1 MYNIYDAFENFK
13 FERIMNHDFLQ
24 VKECIDNFNIHENQ
38 VIMEGFLDDILD
50 YEPVT
55 EGVKDVAK
63 KIIDFIKE
71 VWRKIKEWFK
81 NVIGHFKKQK
91 SVKAECEEK
100 IKQVNE
106 KAKDAPAAPASAA
119 PAPAAKKDNRSAREI
134 YKEKSS
140 KTRAARREC
149 HSLEEVLH
157 NSNLSVKLFAIDQK
171 LTDLP
176 PIVREGLENMQD
188 AAEQLIS
195 GEMEFEE
202 FDENCTADGELGK
215 RMTKLNEKV
224 ESESVPVKNH
234 VDFIMSVLNDK
245 DDVVKTLQQMEK
257 DNDNIMNGYIKMCQ
271 NIGQG
276 AQDHFDAVA
285 ARIKKALNM
294 STQCIKDAVGTIGRL
309 FGICNGIAK
318 KATAEYA
325 AALAPYKD

>member
-1 MYNIYDAFENFK
+1 MYNIYDAFENFR

-38 VIMEGFLDDILD
+38 VIMEGYLDDILD

-106 KAKDAPAAPASAA
+106 KAKDAPAAAPA
-119 PAPAAKKDNRSAREI
+119 APAAKKDNRSAREI

-157 NSNLSVKLFAIDQK
+157 NSNLTVKMLPVEQK
-171 LTDLP
+171 LTELP
-176 PIVREGLENMQD
+176 PVVREELEEIQD
-188 AAEQLIS
+188 AAAQLIS
-195 GEMEFEE
+195 EEMELED
-202 FDENCTADGELGK
+202 FDKALASEGQLGK
-215 RMTKLNEKV
+215 RMTKLSEKV
-224 ESESVPVKNH
+224 ESESVPVKNR
-234 VDFIMSVLNDK
+234 VDIIMSVLNDK
-245 DDVVKTLQQMEK
+245 DDVVKALQQIEK

-276 AQDHFDAVA
+276 AQEHFDAVA
-285 ARIKKALNM
+285 ARIKKALNI
-294 STQCIKDAVGTIGRL
+294 STQCIKDTIGTVGRL

-325 AALAPYKD
+325 AALAPYKE

>member
-100 IKQVNE
+100 IKQVND
-106 KAKDAPAAPASAA
+106 KAKDAPA
-119 PAPAAKKDNRSAREI
+119 AAKKDNRSAREI

-140 KTRAARREC
+140 RSRAAKREC

-157 NSNLSVKLFAIDQK
+157 NSNLTVKMIPIDQK
-171 LTDLP
+171 LTELP
-176 PIVREGLENMQD
+176 PVVKEGLEEIQD

-195 GEMEFEE
+195 GEIELED
-202 FDENCTADGELGK
+202 FDKACTADGELGK
-215 RMTKLNEKV
+215 RMTKLSEKV
-224 ESESVPVKNH
+224 ESEAVPVKNH
-234 VDFIMSVLNDK
+234 VDIIMSVLNDK
-245 DDVVKTLQQMEK
+245 DDVVKALQQIEK

-285 ARIKKALNM
+285 ARIKKALNL
-294 STQCIKDAVGTIGRL
+294 STQCIKDTIGTVGRL

-325 AALAPYKD
+325 AALAPYKE

>member
-55 EGVKDVAK
+55 EGVKDIAK

-71 VWRKIKEWFK
+71 VWRKMKELFK

-106 KAKDAPAAPASAA
+106 KAKDAPAAE
-119 PAPAAKKDNRSAREI
+119 PAAKKDNRSAREI

-140 KTRAARREC
+140 KTRAAKREC

-157 NSNLSVKLFAIDQK
+157 NSNLSVKLLAVDQK
-171 LTDLP
+171 ITELP
-176 PIVREGLENMQD
+176 SIVREGLEEVQV

-195 GEMEFEE
+195 GEMELED
-202 FDENCTADGELGK
+202 FDRECAADGELGK
-215 RMTKLNEKV
+215 RMRKLMEKV

-234 VDFIMSVLNDK
+234 VDFIMSVINDK
-245 DDVVKTLQQMEK
+245 DDVVKALQQIEK

-285 ARIKKALNM
+285 ARIKKALNI
-294 STQCIKDAVGTIGRL
+294 STQVVKDTIGTVGRL
-309 FGICNGIAK
+309 FGMCNGIAK

-325 AALAPYKD
+325 AALAPYKE